1 MLTGL
6 LLLIPGVKKYFGV
19 TGLLDTILVAVL
31 NISCSLYKRRTEKKI
46 FILLKRQKQNLEAK
60 TFGNFT
66 LLYENKIIKFSRTK
80 STETFI
86 FKLI

>member
-1 MLTGL
+1 M
-6 LLLIPGVKKYFGV
+6 IPGVKKYFGV

-66 LLYENKIIKFSRTK
+66 FLYENKIIKFSRTK